1 MNLIS
6 KTTYGEYLTVSAP
19 IHKWE
24 EILDTE
30 FYEFEV
36 QPNPVASEKEK
47 IRTKIHRCM
56 QYSLPKFLRGHVSA
70 GTFLFVI
77 ITHTFMCACMYV
89 CMYVCVYVCMYV

>member
-6 KTTYGEYLTVSAP
+6 KTIYGEYLTVSAP

-36 QPNPVASEKEK
+36 QPNSAVNFEKEQK
-47 IRTKIHRCM
+47 IHTEIHRCM
-56 QYSLPKFLRGHVSA
+56 QYSLPKFLRGHVTA
-70 GTFLFVI
+70 GIYVFYVWL
-77 ITHTFMCACMYV
+77 YV
-89 CMYVCVYVCMYV
+89 CILMN